1 VGQGLA
7 YAYDWCYAAWT
18 EDQRKFVKDHL
29 NRALDAWE
37 TYRHANLESEHRGS
51 NWVAVCRGGELV
63 MLLAAYRDKVR
74 PERFSFLKNEL
85 SLHIR
90 NGYTSTGFTQE
101 GIGYCAYAGTFL
113 LPAVYALQSAGDNS
127 LLEEIKNRQWW
138 KWLMFAGSFFTT
150 EGRHLTVLQSGVSGD
165 YGDQQGWPSLLLP
178 SVDQGNLPYYLYFYD
193 RYSGKKAPGT
203 PSQKYESYRVGTVWS
218 LLYYPQEA
226 VAENPTEKPGFN
238 GLADEEA
245 GAYYFRNRWQDKDD
259 IHLSLMADTRH
270 HSHAWDQPEALQI
283 VLNGAGN
290 QWVVGPGKERNDAL
304 YSTLL
309 VNGRNH
315 YPGKGTVHTGK
326 VEQHMDL
333 QSDGSGYVVV
343 SGGDKYDS
351 LGIKSVK
358 RHLEVF
364 FSASEAPAIL
374 SVRDQIESRNSNE
387 YTFNLNLGRDP
398 NRKVETGR
406 TAGGFPE
413 FTVFGEGN
421 ARLKGWVIYPADA
434 VVQVET
440 IKAETE
446 GTEAWQALQINTKG
460 RNRDIWV
467 VMAVGENLPSPRIK
481 ASGNKGSLTLGKTRI
496 TFPGTGRPQ

>member
-1 VGQGLA
+1 
-7 YAYDWCYAAWT
+7 
-18 EDQRKFVKDHL
+18 
-29 NRALDAWE
+29 
-37 TYRHANLESEHRGS
+37 
-51 NWVAVCRGGELV
+51 
-63 MLLAAYRDKVR
+63 
-74 PERFSFLKNEL
+74 
-85 SLHIR
+85 
-90 NGYTSTGFTQE
+90 
-101 GIGYCAYAGTFL
+101 
-113 LPAVYALQSAGDNS
+113 
-127 LLEEIKNRQWW
+127 
-138 KWLMFAGSFFTT
+138 
-150 EGRHLTVLQSGVSGD
+150 
-165 YGDQQGWPSLLLP
+165 
-178 SVDQGNLPYYLYFYD
+178 
-193 RYSGKKAPGT
+193 
-203 PSQKYESYRVGTVWS
+203 
-218 LLYYPQEA
+218 
-226 VAENPTEKPGFN
+226 
-238 GLADEEA
+238 
-245 GAYYFRNRWQDKDD
+245 
-259 IHLSLMADTRH
+259 MADTRH

-496 TFPGTGRPQ
+496 TFPGTGQPQ